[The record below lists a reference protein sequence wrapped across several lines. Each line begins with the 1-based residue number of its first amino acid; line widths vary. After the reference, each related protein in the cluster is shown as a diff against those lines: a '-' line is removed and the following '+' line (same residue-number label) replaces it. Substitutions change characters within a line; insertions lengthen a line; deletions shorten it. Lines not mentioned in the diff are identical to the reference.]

1 MPDTKLAHV
10 FVNFS
15 KRSIQIL
22 DEEGY
27 EKEVEWKFDHE
38 GSEGFVETVSE
49 LPEILDDDMITYCF
63 AVK

>member
-1 MPDTKLAHV
+1 MPDTQLAHV

-22 DEEGY
+22 DDEGY
-27 EKEVEWKFDHE
+27 EKEVEWKFDKE
-38 GSEGFVETVSE
+38 GSQGFIETVSE

-63 AVK
+63 AVQ